1 MVICTCNPYLGLS
14 CLELRSR
21 QGEGIVGALC
31 LILSFHKLNL
41 QTFTPS
47 IGLRKTLRIKAFP
60 WSALE
65 LIAIYDRKRMTVSA
79 LISEMLNKML
89 MKDDLAGNK
98 QLTAIAGHSGGF
110 YLFFYQQ
117 ETFLHYCSSVSLI
130 SHIFSKLSK

>member
-1 MVICTCNPYLGLS
+1 MHWN
-14 CLELRSR
+14 
-21 QGEGIVGALC
+21 
-31 LILSFHKLNL
+31 
-41 QTFTPS
+41 
-47 IGLRKTLRIKAFP
+47 
-60 WSALE
+60 
-65 LIAIYDRKRMTVSA
+65 IYDRKRMTVSA

-98 QLTAIAGHSGGF
+98 QLRASAGHSGGF

>member
-1 MVICTCNPYLGLS
+1 MKVVICTCNPYLGLS

-21 QGEGIVGALC
+21 QGESIVGALC

-41 QTFTPS
+41 QTFTLAS
-47 IGLRKTLRIKAFP
+47 IGLRQTLRIKAIP
-60 WSALE
+60 VSALE
-65 LIAIYDRKRMTVSA
+65 LIANA

-110 YLFFYQQ
+110 YLFLP
-117 ETFLHYCSSVSLI
+117 TRNFLTLLLLCFI
-130 SHIFSKLSK
+130 DLSYFL